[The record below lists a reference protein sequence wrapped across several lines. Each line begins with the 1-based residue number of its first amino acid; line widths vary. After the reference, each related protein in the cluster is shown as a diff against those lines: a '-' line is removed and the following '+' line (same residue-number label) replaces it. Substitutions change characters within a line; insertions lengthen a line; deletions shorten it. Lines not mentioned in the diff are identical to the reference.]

1 MSSRLTDAVV
11 LAVNFDKEAV
21 PKSNPSTQHVKDHQW
36 FRDTIVHLASLMH
49 GVALATLRTDYNMEN
64 FVVRTHTPL
73 ALRAP
78 LNIYEY

>member
-11 LAVNFDKEAV
+11 LAVNFDRESV
-21 PKSNPSTQHVKDHQW
+21 PKVNPTTQQVKDHQW

-64 FVVRTHTPL
+64 LVVR
-73 ALRAP
+73 
-78 LNIYEY
+78 Y